1 MRHGRHPRH
10 RPGWWPENEPW
21 PPAHRRRPDELRRV
35 PRAFFWRLASLLV
48 FLVLLAPF
56 SCVLAVGLLSF
67 ALGWLQVPTQ
77 AMPVWTLLGAGAL
90 LAGLAAAGIG
100 MRRLLLPLRD
110 LAEAA
115 SRVES
120 GDLNARVVARG
131 PGDLRALAHAFNRMT
146 ARLQRTEQQR
156 RNLLADTHHELQTP
170 LTVLQGNLEAM
181 LDGVYPADEAHLSAL
196 MEETRLLSRLVD
208 DMRVLSDLESGVLR
222 LHREPTDLVRLVDE
236 VRLLFGPQTR
246 QRGVELL
253 VTTASRLPPADVD
266 PVRVQQVLANLLSNA
281 LRHTPEGGGIRLSLE
296 AAENGWIPVWVR
308 DTGVG
313 IAPGDIDYVFD
324 RAYRSADSGGRGLGL
339 TIAKSLVEAHG
350 GQIAID
356 SEPGRGTTVR
366 FTLPA
371 KGDD

>member
-21 PPAHRRRPDELRRV
+21 PPAHRRRPNDLQRM
-35 PRAFFWRLASLLV
+35 PRAFFWRLAGLLV
-48 FLVLLAPF
+48 FLTLLAGF
-56 SCVLAVGLLSF
+56 GCVLATGALSV
-67 ALGWLQVPTQ
+67 AQGWLQAPTQ
-77 AMPVWTLLGAGAL
+77 AVPIWSVCGASLL
-90 LAGLAAAGIG
+90 LAGLATAAIG

-110 LAEAA
+110 LADAV
-115 SRVES
+115 SQVES
-120 GDLNARVVARG
+120 GNLNARVVAGG
-131 PGDLRALAHAFNRMT
+131 PGELRALAHAFNRMT

-156 RNLLADTHHELQTP
+156 RNLLADIHHELQTP

-222 LHREPTDLVRLVDE
+222 LHREPTDLVRLVE
-236 VRLLFGPQTR
+236 ELRVLFGPQAR
-246 QRGVELL
+246 QRRVDLV
-253 VTTASRLPPADVD
+253 VTTAAQLPPADVD

-281 LRHTPEGGGIRLSLE
+281 LRHALEGGEIRLSLQ
-296 AAENGWIPVWVR
+296 AAENGWIPLQVG

-313 IAPGDIDYVFD
+313 IAPGDIDHVFD
-324 RAYRSADSGGRGLGL
+324 RAYRSTDSGGRGLGL

-350 GQIAID
+350 GEI
-356 SEPGRGTTVR
+356 SVESVPGRGTTVR
-366 FTLPA
+366 FTLPV